1 MLSKKHA
8 HKQIILLIIAAAIIV
23 AGVVLSCVL
32 PGVVERKRK
41 EEETARLFR
50 EYTEQKLETYA
61 KENADGTE
69 YEVLFL
75 GDSLTDGCDVKKY
88 YGEYVATNR
97 GIGGDT
103 SFGLLDRMQ
112 VSAYDAHPKTIV
124 LLIGGNDILRGKS
137 LESIYSNYEKIITGI
152 RDHLPDTKI
161 VWCSLSVLGNNWAKH
176 NDTVVLCNQKIKLL
190 AQKYECEFVDIYTPL
205 CDVETGEIR
214 VAYTAEGVHFTDEG
228 YKVVSAKIKE
238 KLFDLLGH

>member
-1 MLSKKHA
+1 MSKKFTK
-8 HKQIILLIIAAAIIV
+8 KQIILIICAAAIIV
-23 AGVVLSCVL
+23 AGVVMACVL

-41 EEETARLFR
+41 EEETARLVK
-50 EYTEQKLETYA
+50 EYTDNKLARYA
-61 KENADGTE
+61 EENASDPD
-69 YEVLFL
+69 YEVIFL
-75 GDSLTDGCDVKKY
+75 GDSLTDGCDVSKY
-88 YGEYVATNR
+88 YGEYVTSNR

-103 SFGLLDRMQ
+103 SFGLLERMQ
-112 VSAYDAHPKTIV
+112 VSAYDANPQVIV

-137 LESIYSNYEKIITGI
+137 LESIYDNYEKIITGI
-152 RDHLPDTKI
+152 KEHLPETEI
-161 VWCSLSVLGNNWAKH
+161 VWCSLSVLGNDWAKH
-176 NDTVVLCNQKIKLL
+176 NEKVVLCNQKIKLL
-190 AQKYECEFVDIYTPL
+190 AQKYGCEFVDIYTPL